1 MDIKILQIRNTK
13 TQKAINIEI
22 QVSNIEKF
30 KNFID
35 NPSFMYT
42 FEEKETD

>member
-1 MDIKILQIRNTK
+1 MDVKILQIRKTR
-13 TQKAINIEI
+13 TQKAINIES
-22 QVSNIEKF
+22 QVSNIDKI

-35 NPSFMYT
+35 KPTFVYT